1 MVLHSRPGLNICR
14 RQEKEYCNS
23 VRYITTALASTR
35 VHTHT
40 HIHSANTR
48 ARTYPRRA
56 RKKATKQQA
65 SKSRLDSPAA
75 TMLLAEDP
83 ATLIHHTINNF
94 NIQPDKLAVAR
105 VTESLSTLQQARDLR
120 VRDAEASLRKL
131 ARQLATLESQHE
143 HEAAAHSSPADH
155 ASRIATLDTQ
165 KFRTAKAA
173 SDAEMEAERLA
184 SRAADLAARLQ
195 ELDLQGVEGDLGS
208 GGDGGRR
215 GRTPSM
221 MRSSCGSSLGID
233 IERDGRDGEW
243 SRAVVRNDRK
253 GDVHVVN
260 MDKKFSRFFYANYF
274 WQTL

>member
-1 MVLHSRPGLNICR
+1 MDW
-14 RQEKEYCNS
+14 
-23 VRYITTALASTR
+23 
-35 VHTHT
+35 
-40 HIHSANTR
+40 R
-48 ARTYPRRA
+48 A
-56 RKKATKQQA
+56 Q
-65 SKSRLDSPAA
+65 
-75 TMLLAEDP
+75 
-83 ATLIHHTINNF
+83 LIHHTINNF

-120 VRDAEASLRKL
+120 VRDAEAALRKL
-131 ARQLATLESQHE
+131 SRQLATLASQHDDV
-143 HEAAAHSSPADH
+143 AAAHSSPADH
-155 ASRIATLDTQ
+155 ASHIATLDTR

-173 SDAEMEAERLA
+173 SDAEVEAERLA

-208 GGDGGRR
+208 GRASAADGSRR
-215 GRTPSM
+215 GRDPVDDEVLL
-221 MRSSCGSSLGID
+221 RLKVYRSLGID